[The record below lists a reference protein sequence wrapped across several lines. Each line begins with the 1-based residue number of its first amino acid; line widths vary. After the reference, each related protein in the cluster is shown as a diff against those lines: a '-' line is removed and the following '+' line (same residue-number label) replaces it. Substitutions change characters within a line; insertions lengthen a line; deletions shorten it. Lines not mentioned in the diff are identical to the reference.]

1 MCYFKSSKRNGT
13 LNESTESKIRKDDG
27 FIMKKTNTTMKKIIA
42 IMMIIATLVSLVA
55 CGAAEPAGTT
65 GASNATGNATDSEQ
79 MQATG
84 SVPTS
89 EGDKQGENSTGQ
101 TGDGTTNTSEATDPS
116 AQASTG
122 DPTTEPG
129 SDKTEP
135 TESSTQPTEPTS
147 QPTTPTQPQPTD
159 PPHQHDYS
167 TTTVVAPTCNDKGYT
182 KHTCSCGDSYKD
194 NYTDALGHHFIDE
207 VVAPTSTEK
216 GYTKHTCDRCW
227 YSYND
232 NYTDPVK
239 QVYDINKAM
248 EVGNAYALSIGFAC
262 IDYSLTP
269 ANAGYYPPTYS
280 EGRIIEMVGGQE
292 WLEGEIVGLARSC
305 KNKLEALH
313 GEGIHN
319 GCVCRAY
326 IIYDAAEDAYTI
338 YFLYA

>member
-1 MCYFKSSKRNGT
+1 
-13 LNESTESKIRKDDG
+13 
-27 FIMKKTNTTMKKIIA
+27 MKKTNTTMKKIIA

-55 CGAAEPAGTT
+55 CGAAETAGTA
-65 GASNATGNATDSEQ
+65 GATNATDNEQ

-89 EGDKQGENSTGQ
+89 EGDKQGEQTDNSTGQ
-101 TGDGTTNTSEATDPS
+101 TGEPASSTSEAADPS
-116 AQASTG
+116 TQASTA

-135 TESSTQPTEPTS
+135 TQPSESQPTEPTTQPT
-147 QPTTPTQPQPTD
+147 QPTTPTQPQPTE
-159 PPHQHDYS
+159 PPHQHSYTS
-167 TTTVVAPTCNDKGYT
+167 TVVAPTCNDKGYT

-232 NYTDPVK
+232 TYTDPVK
-239 QVYDINKAM
+239 QVYDINAAM
-248 EVGNAYALSIGFAC
+248 EKANAYALSLGFAG

-269 ANAGYYPPTYS
+269 ANAGYYPPTYA

-292 WLEGEIVGLARSC
+292 WLEQETMAGARSC
-305 KNKLEALH
+305 KNKLIALR
-313 GEGIHN
+313 GEN
-319 GCVCRAY
+319 AQAACACRAY
-326 IIYDAAEDAYTI
+326 IEYDAAEDAYTI

>member
-1 MCYFKSSKRNGT
+1 MKISGT
-13 LNESTESKIRKDDG
+13 LNESTEPKIRKEDE

-55 CGAAEPAGTT
+55 CGASEPKD
-65 GASNATGNATDSEQ
+65 ASNATGGEQ

-89 EGDKQGENSTGQ
+89 EGDKQGEVSTGQ
-101 TGDGTTNTSEATDPS
+101 TGDGTTNTSEAADPSTDPS
-116 AQASTG
+116 TS
-122 DPTTEPG
+122 TEPG
-129 SDKTEP
+129 TEKTEP
-135 TESSTQPTEPTS
+135 SQPSESQPGTEPTS
-147 QPTTPTQPQPTD
+147 QPTQPTTPTQPQPTD
-159 PPHQHDYS
+159 PPHQHSY
-167 TTTVVAPTCNDKGYT
+167 TATVVAPTCNDKGYT

-227 YSYND
+227 YSYKD

-239 QVYDINKAM
+239 QVYDINAAM
-248 EVGNAYALSIGFAC
+248 EKANAYALSIGFAC

-269 ANAGYYPPTYS
+269 ANAGYYPPTYA
-280 EGRIIEMVGGQE
+280 EGRIIEMVGGQS
-292 WLEGEIVGLARSC
+292 WLEQEAIGHARATKNDLEGGWGAGEHTKCA
-305 KNKLEALH
+305 
-313 GEGIHN
+313 
-319 GCVCRAY
+319 CRAY
-326 IIYDAAEDAYTI
+326 IEYDATEDAYTI